1 MTEQLSRHAKMF
13 KKRKMI
19 IQVHATNIT
28 CKIHV
33 KKVFKCKSLFKAHVP
48 STITHMSLNLVFYF
62 SHEHGWVKG
71 EKISMSPRNDV

>member
-1 MTEQLSRHAKMF
+1 MF

-33 KKVFKCKSLFKAHVP
+33 KKGFKCKSLFKAHVP
-48 STITHMSLNLVFYF
+48 STITHMSLNLVFCF
-62 SHEHGWVKG
+62 SHEHGRVKG
-71 EKISMSPRNDV
+71 EKISMSPRYDV